1 MPNINIK
8 CQDCGETF
16 FFTEKDQKFY
26 QEKGV
31 PLPKRCY
38 SCRQAKKNKYLN
50 NKKEEK

>member
-26 QEKGV
+26 QEKGF

-38 SCRQAKKNKYLN
+38 SCRQVKKNKYLN